1 MGGDSLMQQSVPR
14 YRELIW
20 PTVKALRELG
30 GSGHITEIS
39 DAVVVI
45 EGLTEE
51 QQAQPHAGSSQSEL
65 DYRLG
70 WVRTMLRHSGVVA
83 NSSRGVWSLT
93 EKGAGFAEQQVD
105 DVYNAY
111 QAYLTALRKKRDSP
125 ENRGEAQPGIE
136 SEDSDAAEPAD
147 SVGGWKDELLV
158 RLKGM
163 APDAFERLAQRLL
176 REAGFRNVKVLGRS
190 GDGGIDGVGVYRVS
204 LVSFPTYFQC
214 KRYQGVVPPKEVRDF
229 RGALAG
235 RGDKGLLITTGT
247 FTSSA
252 KEEANRDGAPPVDL
266 VDGEELCDLLKKY
279 ELGVT
284 TRTIEE
290 STVVADFFDQI

>member
-1 MGGDSLMQQSVPR
+1 MQQSVPR

>member
-1 MGGDSLMQQSVPR
+1 MQQSVPS
-14 YRELIW
+14 YRELMW

-30 GSGHITEIS
+30 GSGQNAEIS
-39 DAVVVI
+39 TAVVII
-45 EGLTEE
+45 EDLSEE
-51 QQAQPHAGSSQSEL
+51 QQSQPHPGRSSQTEL
-65 DYRLG
+65 EYRLA
-70 WVRTMLRHSGVVA
+70 WARTHLSKIGVVE

-93 EKGAGFAEQQVD
+93 ELGGSITEGQVAD
-105 DVYNAY
+105 GHSRIRTELRELRRA
-111 QAYLTALRKKRDSP
+111 RKKDASQPEGRDSS
-125 ENRGEAQPGIE
+125 EAE
-136 SEDSDAAEPAD
+136 VTDSDESSD
-147 SVGGWKDELLV
+147 DERTWRDELLD

-163 APDAFERLAQRLL
+163 APDAFERLTQRLL

-214 KRYQGVVPPKEVRDF
+214 KRYQGAVPPKEVRDF

-266 VDGEELCDLLKKY
+266 VDGDDLCELLKRY
-279 ELGVT
+279 ELGVK

-290 STVVADFFDQI
+290 STVVTEFFEQF